1 MKRSRATGSTL
12 RRRQAAKPVLAA
24 AVMVTMI
31 ADREADLYPLWAL
44 VPHGNV
50 HVLGRLYHD
59 RKLATGGTLTAA
71 ARPWPVLGTRRLR
84 LREREGRPEHEA
96 ELALRAGSV
105 TLLRPRGTRE
115 AGLPKQ
121 LRLTLIELSEPNPPA
136 GTEAVTWRLLTT
148 HAAPDTAAAWQL
160 VDWYRKRWIIEQFF
174 RTLKK
179 QGLQIEDS
187 QSLPRRRPGSR
198 LPTASSSLWPLR
210 LAPR

>member
-1 MKRSRATGSTL
+1 
-12 RRRQAAKPVLAA
+12 
-24 AVMVTMI
+24 MI

-44 VPHGNV
+44 VPHGKV

-59 RKLATGGTLTAA
+59 RKLATGGTLTTA
-71 ARPWPVLGTRRLR
+71 ARPWPVLGTRHLTI
-84 LREREGRPEHEA
+84 REREGRPEREA
-96 ELALRAGSV
+96 ELELRAGSV

-115 AGLPKQ
+115 RDLPKQ
-121 LRLTLIELSEPNPPA
+121 LTLTLIELGEPNPPA
-136 GTEAVTWRLLTT
+136 GAEAITWRLLTT
-148 HAAPDTAAAWQL
+148 HAALDAATAWQL

-198 LPTASSSLWPLR
+198 SPIASSSLWPL
-210 LAPR
+210 LPAPQ